1 MVRYLY
7 LMFIS
12 LSLSNA
18 NEYFTEISLS
28 KDLFGISYD
37 NANFNQN
44 IETSSMYYFDFSLGN
59 KIILTSDFSLEPSI
73 GITGGESQND
83 GANYVGYNFIF
94 PLMHQKKGFSFGSF
108 MKYMYVSNF
117 DNNEIILHDKNAY
130 SLGAKIIL
138 EGSMQWF
145 LTYEYVLNSNYA
157 TMNSYNNESIN
168 VNLEGS
174 RIAIGN
180 RYKF

>member
-7 LMFIS
+7 LIFIS
-12 LSLSNA
+12 LSLCNA
-18 NEYFTEISLS
+18 NDYFSEISLS

-37 NANFNQN
+37 NSTFHQN
-44 IETSSMYYFDFSLGN
+44 TETSSMYYFDFSLGN
-59 KIILTSDFSLEPSI
+59 KMILKSDFSLEPSI

-83 GANYVGYNFIF
+83 GAKYVGYNFIF
-94 PLMHQKKGFSFGSF
+94 PLMYHKKGFSFGSF
-108 MKYMYVSNF
+108 MKYMYVSKF

-145 LTYEYVLNSNYA
+145 LTYEYVLNSNYD
-157 TMNSYNNESIN
+157 MVNSYNESIN

-174 RIAIGN
+174 RIAIGI